1 MISNLDAGWLLMA
14 VTVVAIFSFMIGLA
28 LDALVSN
35 DGFGAIGNMVV
46 LTAGFFLAIMVAN
59 RYGYDFDELIN
70 ACLVGLCG
78 AFAVFS
84 VLALGKAGLSRLG

>member
-28 LDALVSN
+28 LDALVAD
-35 DGFGAIGNMVV
+35 DGFGAIGNMMV
-46 LTAGFFLAIMVAN
+46 LTGGFFLAIVLAN

-70 ACLVGLCG
+70 GCLFGICG
-78 AFAVFS
+78 AFACFS
-84 VLALGKAGLSRLG
+84 TLALAKAGLSRLG